1 MTFGGTDSRI
11 HATTGDVHECRI
23 DAALPRRGLASVI
36 AWALVCAVAAAVFYA
51 IAAALQQHEAAQSAA
66 SSGMSLLA
74 RLVRRPRWLA
84 GVAATVVGA
93 ALHVV
98 SLRLGPLA
106 LVQPVGVTGLLFALP
121 LGAALHGHRLL
132 RCDLGAAAVVILGLV
147 GLLASVQVHAGTPS
161 ISERA
166 SGVLAAATGVLA
178 WSATLV
184 GRRLPAAPRGAVLAV
199 AGGAAFG
206 AASAL
211 VRVVARQVGVVGP
224 LHAIVGWT
232 PVALIAV
239 AFLGLSLSQSAYQ
252 VGTLAAVLPALSV
265 VDPVVAAVVGELLL
279 GEPVTFTAI
288 GAAGTVVSSLVILAA
303 SVQLARAQG
312 REGRG
317 I

>member
-1 MTFGGTDSRI
+1 MIVG
-11 HATTGDVHECRI
+11 A
-23 DAALPRRGLASVI
+23 VI
-36 AWALVCAVAAAVFYA
+36 CAVAAAVFYA
-51 IAAALQQHEAAQSAA
+51 VAAALQQHEAAQSLAP
-66 SSGMSLLA
+66 SGMSLLV
-74 RLVRRPRWLA
+74 RLIRRPRWLA

-132 RCDLGAAAVVILGLV
+132 RRDLAAAIVVILGLV

-166 SGVLAAATGVLA
+166 SALLAAATALLA

-184 GRRLPAAPRGAVLAV
+184 GRRLRPAPRGAVLAV
-199 AGGAAFG
+199 AAGAAFG
-206 AASAL
+206 ATSAL
-211 VRVVARQVGVVGP
+211 VRVIAYQVGVVGP
-224 LHAIVGWT
+224 VHAIIGWT
-232 PVALIAV
+232 PLALVAV
-239 AFLGLSLSQSAYQ
+239 AFLGLSLNQSAYQ

-279 GEPVTFTAI
+279 GEPVTFTAA
-288 GAAGTVVSSLVILAA
+288 GATGTVVSSAVILAA

-312 REGRG
+312 RAAADL
-317 I
+317 